1 MKADDQVG
9 YHRRIDNLDPIMSIP
24 TSCPNDKTQYPI
36 PIRQPPI
43 HRLDETSERGKT
55 DTRSSTNGCCHPELA
70 GFDEGTRRLAI
81 PSIHPTFGPDAF
93 LLVHVLR
100 TQEFC
105 LHPFTPV
112 EGRRFLLGY
121 GLDHA

>member
-9 YHRRIDNLDPIMSIP
+9 YHRRIDNFDPIMSLP

-43 HRLDETSERGKT
+43 HSFDETSKRSKT
-55 DTRSSTNGCCHPELA
+55 DTRPSTNGCRYPELA

-81 PSIHPTFGPDAF
+81 PSIHITIGPDAF
-93 LLVHVLR
+93 LLVHVLW
-100 TQEFC
+100 T
-105 LHPFTPV
+105 
-112 EGRRFLLGY
+112 
-121 GLDHA
+121 